1 VSCEEEISGSTPTK
15 AVIAAEER
23 GLLEGQRVFRFAD
36 DRVTAALAQY
46 GDVKAIALK
55 FIKFDAAGD

>member
-1 VSCEEEISGSTPTK
+1 VSCEEEIAGSTPTK

-23 GLLEGQRVFRFAD
+23 GLLERQRVFRFAA
-36 DRVTAALAQY
+36 DRVTAALAQC
-46 GDVKAIALK
+46 GDVEAIALK